1 MMTNQPTHNSTFS
14 PFKMEGAVQ
23 ILLVEDE
30 QDLAQMIMVNLTALN
45 FRVFHAA
52 SLHQAN
58 ALLQAKRIDLVL
70 LDRMLPDGDGLLLCQ
85 QLRNDGQQM
94 PVMLLTARDG
104 EADTVLGLESGA
116 DDYMT
121 KPFSVLELRA
131 RTKALLRRHL
141 SAAPTRQLIEF
152 EGLRID
158 LDSREVI
165 AFDNPLP
172 LTAKEFDLLTF
183 LARHPQQVFSRTQLL
198 DAVWG
203 YRFDGFEHTVNS
215 HINRLRGKLAH
226 IPGSRELVQTVW
238 GVGYKFA
245 LPSMQAALH

>member
-1 MMTNQPTHNSTFS
+1 MPYQINGSNTKDSHA
-14 PFKMEGAVQ
+14 MEGGVQ

-52 SLHQAN
+52 SLHQAK

-85 QLRNDGQQM
+85 QLRNAGQEM

-131 RTKALLRRHL
+131 RAKALLRRRL
-141 SAAPTRQLIEF
+141 TAAPSRQLIEF

-158 LDSREVI
+158 VDSREVV

-172 LTAKEFDLLTF
+172 LTAKEFDLLAF

-245 LPSMQAALH
+245 PPAAQAALH

>member
-1 MMTNQPTHNSTFS
+1 
-14 PFKMEGAVQ
+14 MEGGAQ

-45 FRVFHAA
+45 FRVFHA
-52 SLHQAN
+52 SNLHQAK
-58 ALLQAKRIDLVL
+58 ALLQAKRIDLLL
-70 LDRMLPDGDGLLLCQ
+70 LDRMLPDGDGLLLCHE
-85 QLRNDGQQM
+85 LRNAGLDM

-131 RTKALLRRHL
+131 RTKALLRRRI
-141 SAAPTRQLIEF
+141 SAVPSRQLIEF

-158 LDSREVI
+158 VDSREVV
-165 AFDNPLP
+165 AFDSPLP
-172 LTAKEFDLLTF
+172 LTAKEFDLLAF

-215 HINRLRGKLAH
+215 HINRLRGKLAQ

-245 LPSMQAALH
+245 PPNALAALH